1 VGSLDYE
8 QSSRGDADPDRII
21 LVQLPGRKVGPQERS
36 IGANFLPDL
45 LRESLEGRR
54 VLERLPMTFGN
65 RTLL

>member
-21 LVQLPGRKVGPQERS
+21 LVQLPGRKVGPEMRS
-36 IGANFLPDL
+36 VGANLVPYM
-45 LRESLEGRR
+45 LRQSIEGRR
-54 VLERLPMTFGN
+54 VLQRLPMSFGN